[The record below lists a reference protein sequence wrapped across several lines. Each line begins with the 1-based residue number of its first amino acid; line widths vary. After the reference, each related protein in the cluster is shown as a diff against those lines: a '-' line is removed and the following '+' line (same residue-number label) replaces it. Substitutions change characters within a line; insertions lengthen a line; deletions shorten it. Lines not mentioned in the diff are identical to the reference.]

1 MELQI
6 FGTLLFTAVRT
17 RDAMSGAE
25 MIACAVTRKT
35 VISQGSRS
43 TSWTLSEAALTE
55 WRAGAVRSSPDP
67 AYYTTSTEVRVTGVA
82 DLYRRKYRGRI
93 QVSLPRIGLRIS
105 YAASG
110 TNSGHTFYQVGE
122 KAMRTLS
129 GVRKGSTASLLG
141 SYAVARPCPTDCP
154 LWSYAFTSRCPVLTA
169 RYGPMPL
176 LCDAQY

>member
-55 WRAGAVRSSPDP
+55 WRAGAVRVCLCDIQSLVLIQRTILP
-67 AYYTTSTEVRVTGVA
+67 V
-82 DLYRRKYRGRI
+82 RKY
-93 QVSLPRIGLRIS
+93 
-105 YAASG
+105 
-110 TNSGHTFYQVGE
+110 
-122 KAMRTLS
+122 
-129 GVRKGSTASLLG
+129 ASL
-141 SYAVARPCPTDCP
+141 A
-154 LWSYAFTSRCPVLTA
+154 
-169 RYGPMPL
+169 
-176 LCDAQY
+176 